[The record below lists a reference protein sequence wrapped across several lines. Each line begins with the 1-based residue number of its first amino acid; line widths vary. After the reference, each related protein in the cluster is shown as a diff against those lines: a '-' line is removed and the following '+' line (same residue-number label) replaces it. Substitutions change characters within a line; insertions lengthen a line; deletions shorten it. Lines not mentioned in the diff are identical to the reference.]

1 MEQNI
6 TYSRKQRSFAAL
18 LCAALIFVTLA
29 SSLFLIGSA
38 DHDCTGAACAVC
50 ANLKE
55 AEDNLKNLGTGTGD
69 AEITAF
75 LAGAVF
81 ALIAVLGME
90 RDSVP
95 VSTPVEQ
102 RVRLNN

>member
-1 MEQNI
+1 MEENT
-6 TYSRKQRSFAAL
+6 TYSRKQRGFAAL
-18 LCAALIFVTLA
+18 LCAALIFITLA
-29 SSLFLIGSA
+29 SALFLISNA

-69 AEITAF
+69 AEITVF

-81 ALIAVLGME
+81 ALIAVLGIE
-90 RDSVP
+90 QDYVP
-95 VSTPVEQ
+95 VSTLVEQ